1 MEISCVACGARGEH
15 QCQALGYS
23 GECSAAH
30 SPVSLSLHSAGE
42 AAPGTLVKCM
52 HMCKFILHGAGVA
65 NLRPAGQNQP
75 DKDPNLVRWTG
86 KCEHGYKFW
95 TFNSIFY

>member
-30 SPVSLSLHSAGE
+30 SPVIPSLHSAGE
-42 AAPGTLVKCM
+42 AAPGTLIKCM
-52 HMCKFILHGAGVA
+52 
-65 NLRPAGQNQP
+65 Q
-75 DKDPNLVRWTG
+75 
-86 KCEHGYKFW
+86 
-95 TFNSIFY
+95 

>member
-23 GECSAAH
+23 GECTAAH
-30 SPVSLSLHSAGE
+30 SPVILSLHS

-52 HMCKFILHGAGVA
+52 
-65 NLRPAGQNQP
+65 Q
-75 DKDPNLVRWTG
+75 
-86 KCEHGYKFW
+86 
-95 TFNSIFY
+95 